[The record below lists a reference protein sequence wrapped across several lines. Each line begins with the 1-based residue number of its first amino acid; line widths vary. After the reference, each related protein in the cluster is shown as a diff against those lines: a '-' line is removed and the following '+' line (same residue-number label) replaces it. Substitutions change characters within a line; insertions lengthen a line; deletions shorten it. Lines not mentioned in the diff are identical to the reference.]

1 MYADT
6 TPMNPTSFSV
16 ASVAAYIRG
25 ETKEE
30 PKDLADIFKVYGKLC
45 FRNGFIIGFVAGASA
60 VALTVMRFRT

>member
-6 TPMNPTSFSV
+6 TPMNPVSFSV

-30 PKDLADIFKVYGKLC
+30 PRDLADIFKAYGRLC
-45 FRNGFIIGFVAGASA
+45 FRNGFIVGFVAGASA
-60 VALTVMRFRT
+60 IALAVQRMRT